1 MYKPHILGKIGE
13 VNAVLFLK
21 NKNYKIL
28 TVNYKNTYGEIDII
42 AQLKKQYI
50 FVEVKTKS
58 NLNYG
63 FPQEEVTKIKQNKI
77 KKGALEFL
85 KLRRISTDKIRFDVI
100 EIFNDTINHIE
111 DAFY

>member
-13 VNAVLFLK
+13 ANAVLFLK
-21 NKNYKIL
+21 NKGYKIL
-28 TVNYKNTYGEIDII
+28 KVNYVNTYGEIDII

-63 FPQEEVTKIKQNKI
+63 FPQEEVTKIKQIRI